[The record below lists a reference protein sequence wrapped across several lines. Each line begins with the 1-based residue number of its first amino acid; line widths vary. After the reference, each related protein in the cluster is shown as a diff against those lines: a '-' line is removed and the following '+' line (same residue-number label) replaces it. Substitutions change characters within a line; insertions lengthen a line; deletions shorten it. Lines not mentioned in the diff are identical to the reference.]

1 MLDNHLCA
9 FSSILAS
16 LRLMVITRGEG
27 GGGGMGISSFPSGDE
42 MNIFQAL
49 FHLLSLE
56 RKLFLPFG
64 VFCTP
69 ESAHV

>member
-27 GGGGMGISSFPSGDE
+27 GGGGMGF
-42 MNIFQAL
+42 
-49 FHLLSLE
+49 LLSH
-56 RKLFLPFG
+56 
-64 VFCTP
+64 P
-69 ESAHV
+69 EMR